1 MAKLGFKTLVSY
13 DTEQS
18 ADSVEWCP
26 HEGCQNIFVCGTYQ
40 LERDDATSTAN
51 REGRILLHKYD
62 ADGPDPLV
70 LLQTVE
76 RKAVLDQK
84 WNPVYTDRLAV
95 AGADGTVAVYRLDV
109 SEEPRL
115 ELQTSAT
122 LRGDEADDRNI
133 LALALDWSSDGKR
146 LVATD
151 SHGCVEVLSF
161 GDMALLPIHSWKGH
175 GFEAWTCTFSQH
187 HEDVVYSGGDDT
199 FLCAYDIRCPKE
211 PVLKTKNKSHTAG
224 VTSLLSPKYKDHA
237 LLTGS
242 YDEMI
247 RIFDDRQLKHNVAEH
262 GLNGG
267 VWRLRSNPHG
277 HPERILCAC
286 MYHNFSVVELK
297 TNDTFELIGEYEEHE
312 SICYGCDWQRI
323 ESKENVRNVIATC
336 SFYDHKLCVVEVS

>member
-1 MAKLGFKTLVSY
+1 MVQLGFKTLVSY

-26 HEGCQNIFVCGTYQ
+26 HEGWQNIFVCGTYQ

-62 ADGPDPLV
+62 ADGPEPLV
-70 LLQTVE
+70 LLQTIQ

-84 WNPVYTDRLAV
+84 WNPIYTDRLAV
-95 AGADGTVAVYRLDV
+95 AGADGSVAVYRLDLA
-109 SEEPRL
+109 EDPRL
-115 ELQTSAT
+115 ELQSSAI
-122 LRGDEADDRNI
+122 LRGEETDGRNI
-133 LALALDWSSDGKR
+133 LALALEWSSDGKR

-151 SHGCVEVLSF
+151 SHGCVEVFSF
-161 GDMALLPIHSWKGH
+161 GDTALLPIHNWKGH

-224 VTSLLSPKYKDHA
+224 VTSLLSPKHKDHA

-267 VWRLRSNPHG
+267 VWRLRSNPQG

-286 MYHNFSVVELK
+286 MYHNFSVVELT
-297 TNDTFELIGEYEEHE
+297 TNGTFELIGEYGEHE

-323 ESKENVRNVIATC
+323 ESKENVRNIIATC